1 MLHVVINAA
10 QTGHND
16 STNAPSAAW
25 NQLLHRLS
33 RSSSSSS
40 NSSSSSSSRR
50 QRRAI
55 ESSDQ
60 DAILK
65 LHNKLRSSVSPSASN
80 MEYIV
85 WDDDLARSAS
95 SWAAQCHW
103 DHGPSHELSS
113 IGQNLGVH
121 WGQYRPPTFHVQAWF
136 DEVRHFTY
144 PYPQE
149 CNPSCPFRCSGP
161 VCTHYTQMVW
171 ATSNRVGCAINLCYN
186 MNVWG
191 QVWKKAVYL
200 VCNYS
205 PKGNWWGDS
214 PYRAGPPCSECPPS
228 YGGRCRD
235 NMCYRGIEV
244 CHSRHDHNPSEIVSI
259 FPSHMSLI
267 MNTNFHSTIL
277 HPAAQLVNCETK
289 LRDRCKG
296 TTCNRCIYFSH
307 LSFQHSSICLAA
319 IHYGVLDNRGGW
331 VDVTRKGKVPFF
343 VRSDQNGI
351 KSVSLDCFMTV
362 DQLCPFRQP
371 TTHCP
376 RIYCP
381 ANCMQMHY
389 HQARV
394 IGTRVYLDRSSICRS
409 AVHSGV
415 ISNNRGGYID
425 VMPSRK
431 KRQYLGSFQNGVLS
445 ESIFILYSSN
455 FDVRE

>member
-1 MLHVVINAA
+1 MKLQISMKLLVLMLHVVINAA

-235 NMCYRGIEV
+235 NMCYRGDDDYTRRRQVVRKSENEV
-244 CHSRHDHNPSEIVSI
+244 ERSRAPPSYTTASSKLQHLGKNEVINKDQ
-259 FPSHMSLI
+259 MS
-267 MNTNFHSTIL
+267 
-277 HPAAQLVNCETK
+277 QLVNCETK

-296 TTCNRCIYFSH
+296 TTCNRYECPAGCLRNTAKVVGTATYDM
-307 LSFQHSSICLAA
+307 HSSICLAA

-351 KSVSLDCFMTV
+351 KSV
-362 DQLCPFRQP
+362 R
-371 TTHCP
+371 
-376 RIYCP
+376 
-381 ANCMQMHY
+381 
-389 HQARV
+389 
-394 IGTRVYLDRSSICRS
+394 
-409 AVHSGV
+409 
-415 ISNNRGGYID
+415 
-425 VMPSRK
+425 
-431 KRQYLGSFQNGVLS
+431 
-445 ESIFILYSSN
+445 
-455 FDVRE
+455 